1 MIQAYHESLLSQ
13 LYPGQQHSS
22 NCLTP
27 AVLTFEQRLCLPSEH
42 RAKVVWRLDRG
53 FGGDENINWLLERDY
68 QVLAKG
74 CSHRRTAKLVGLV
87 QRWRQVRADRF
98 VGCAPTL
105 GRFSR
110 PVETF
115 VVRYLTNTGWKHAYL
130 LSTLH
135 LGGPRTLE
143 LYDQRGAAE
152 TEFRTDKSGGL
163 FLDKRR
169 KHKRDA
175 QEAWVIL
182 TDMAHNYLAFFARTY
197 LADSPFATYGPL
209 RIGRDLMRIPG
220 FVHMEADR
228 LLSVKLLKSSPL
240 TSALLPCLE
249 RFWE

>member
-1 MIQAYHESLLSQ
+1 MIPAYHESLLSQ

-22 NCLTP
+22 NCLIP
-27 AVLTFEQRLCLPSEH
+27 AVLTFEERLCLPSEH

-53 FGGDENINWLLERDY
+53 FGGDENINWLLERGY

-87 QRWRQVRADRF
+87 QRWRQVRPDRF
-98 VGCAPTL
+98 IGCAPTL
-105 GRFSR
+105 GRFSL

-115 VVRYLTNTGWKHAYL
+115 VVRYQTKTGWKHAYL

-135 LGGPRTLE
+135 LGGPHTLQ

-182 TDMAHNYLAFFARTY
+182 TDMAHNYLAFFTRTY

-220 FVHMEADR
+220 FVHMEGDR

-240 TSALLPCLE
+240 ASALLPCLE